1 MATLTLENVR
11 KRFAGQDVLNG
22 IDLALED
29 GELLVLLGPSGC
41 GKSTLLN
48 LIAGLDTVSGGAIRI
63 DGRLMNDVPPKDRDV
78 AMVFQS
84 YALYPNMTV
93 ARNIGFGLEMRGV
106 PRAERAAAVQ
116 RVAGMLQI
124 DHLLDR
130 KPAQLSGGQ
139 RQRVAMGRAIIR
151 NPRIFLFDEPL
162 SNLDAKLRVDM
173 RTEIKRLHQ
182 RLGATIVYVTHDQS
196 EAMTLATRIA
206 VLKDGVIQ
214 QVDPPQRVYE
224 EPANIYVAGFI
235 GAPPMNLLPAT
246 LGVEDGR
253 LGVMVRCLAHGR
265 RTVQFLP
272 LAGRYADLPPDGV
285 GRGVVLGLRPEA
297 ITRGRGAPA
306 GEPES
311 VRIECRVRVLEPTGA
326 DTLTHIDLGD
336 AGATARVKPGDAP
349 PEGST
354 ADFVIDMLQASL
366 FDPETGRRL

>member
-1 MATLTLENVR
+1 MATLTLDQVH
-11 KRFAGQDVLNG
+11 KRFAGQEVLKG

-41 GKSTLLN
+41 GKSTVLN
-48 LIAGLDTVSGGAIRI
+48 LIAGLDTVTSGTIRI
-63 DGRLMNDVPPKDRDV
+63 DGRAMNDVPPKDRDV

-106 PRAERAAAVQ
+106 PRAERAEAVR

-124 DHLLDR
+124 EHLLDR

-162 SNLDAKLRVDM
+162 SNLDARLRVDL

-206 VLKDGVIQ
+206 VLHDGVVQ
-214 QVDPPQRVYE
+214 QVGPPQRVYE
-224 EPANIYVAGFI
+224 EPANVYVAGFV

-246 LGVEDGR
+246 VAVEDGR
-253 LGVMVRCLAHGR
+253 LGVLVKSLAHGR
-265 RTVQFLP
+265 RLPQFLP
-272 LAGRYADLPPDGV
+272 LAGDRAGLADRI
-285 GRGVVLGLRPEA
+285 GRDLVLGLRAEA
-297 ITRGRGAPA
+297 ITRGAPGA
-306 GEPES
+306 EPGA

-336 AGATARVKPGDAP
+336 GGATARVKPGDAP
-349 PEGST
+349 PEGAT
-354 ADFVIDMLQASL
+354 ADFVVDMTRASL
-366 FDPETGRRL
+366 FDPATGRRI